1 LAKIAVELEKA
12 LAERRRNGSAGR
24 MSARVLAEGDGW
36 RVSDVLCT
44 SGPGDKP
51 FEEQNPYFAIAVVTA
66 GSFQYRGSSLR
77 APAGGE
83 LMTPGSLLLG
93 NAGQPFEC
101 GHEHGAG
108 DRCVAFTYA
117 PDYFER
123 LAADAGIAGRSAVF
137 RRLRLPPLRAL
148 APLMAHACAGAA
160 AATESQMDFPWEE
173 ISLELAARAVQLAG
187 DVARDSNHASPSTLA
202 RVTRS
207 VRMIE
212 RHGVDADIRLGSL
225 AREACLSPY
234 HFLRTF
240 EQLTG
245 LTPHQYVL
253 RARLREAAARLAAEP
268 GKILDI
274 ALDCGFN
281 DISNF
286 NHAFRAEFGVSPR
299 VFRRTGSKQHSAPT
313 ASRGIRPLTIQNL

>member
-1 LAKIAVELEKA
+1 LAKIAVKLEKA
-12 LAERRRNGSAGR
+12 LAERRRNGSSGQ

-66 GSFQYRGSSLR
+66 GSFQYRSSSPR
-77 APAGGE
+77 TTASGE
-83 LMTPGSLLLG
+83 LMTPGSILLG
-93 NAGQPFEC
+93 NAGQRFEC

-123 LAADAGIAGRSAVF
+123 LAADAGLPSRSTAF

-148 APLMAHACAGAA
+148 APLVAHACAGVAA
-160 AATESQMDFPWEE
+160 STQSQMDFPWEE
-173 ISLELAARAVQLAG
+173 ISLGLAARAVQLAG
-187 DVARDSNHASPSTLA
+187 DVLRDSNHASPSALA

-212 RHGVDADIRLGSL
+212 RHGADTNIRLSSL
-225 AREACLSPY
+225 AREARLSPY

-240 EQLTG
+240 EELTG
-245 LTPHQYVL
+245 LTPHKYLL
-253 RARLREAAARLAAEP
+253 RTRLREAAARLASEP
-268 GKILDI
+268 GKILDL

-299 VFRRTGSKQHSAPT
+299 VFRRKHFVRSNPHSAP
-313 ASRGIRPLTIQNL
+313 AARRGRLSI